1 MDMTGEALIAAP
13 RERVYAALNDIEI
26 LRQSIPGCESIEWTS
41 DNEMTATVV
50 AKVGPVKAKFSGNV
64 TLSDLNPP
72 EGYTISGEGKGGA
85 AGFAKGGATV
95 RLETNGS
102 GTLMTYRVTA
112 NVGGKLA
119 QLGGRLIDGTAKKM
133 ADEFFAK
140 FSAVVEAGE
149 VGEGEVAKLTG
160 TPLTPD
166 RQASTMREQK
176 HIGWLVWTGAAVA
189 IAVISALLL
198 LRG

>member
-1 MDMTGEALIAAP
+1 MDMTGEAQIAAP

-26 LRQSIPGCESIEWTS
+26 LRQSIPGCEAIEWVS

-50 AKVGPVKAKFSGNV
+50 AKVGPVKAKFVGNV
-64 TLSDLNPP
+64 TLSDRNPP
-72 EGYTISGEGKGGA
+72 EGYIISGEGKGGA

-95 RLETNGS
+95 RLVTNGS
-102 GTLMTYRVTA
+102 GTLMTYQVTA

-133 ADEFFAK
+133 ADQFFSNFGEIVGTDAGEAPPAQDQRP
-140 FSAVVEAGE
+140 SEAG
-149 VGEGEVAKLTG
+149 GEK
-160 TPLTPD
+160 
-166 RQASTMREQK
+166 R
-176 HIGWLVWTGAAVA
+176 IGRLVWIGAAVVL
-189 IAVISALLL
+189 IILSALLL

>member
-1 MDMTGEALIAAP
+1 MEMAGEVQIAAP

-26 LRQSIPGCESIEWTS
+26 LRQSIPGCEAIEWTS

-50 AKVGPVKAKFSGNV
+50 AKVGPVKAKFAGNV
-64 TLSDLNPP
+64 TLSDRNPP

-85 AGFAKGGATV
+85 AGFAKGGAV
-95 RLETNGS
+95 VHLETNGS
-102 GTLMTYRVTA
+102 GTLMTYQVSA

-140 FSAVVEAGE
+140 FRAVVEAAESGE
-149 VGEGEVAKLTG
+149 DTATKLTG
-160 TPLTPD
+160 TS
-166 RQASTMREQK
+166 QAPVREAGEK
-176 HIGWLVWTGAAVA
+176 RTSRLVWIGAAIVV
-189 IAVISALLL
+189 AVISILLL
-198 LRG
+198 LRD

>member
-26 LRQSIPGCESIEWTS
+26 LRQSIPGCEAIEWTS
-41 DNEMTATVV
+41 ENEMTATVV
-50 AKVGPVKAKFSGNV
+50 AKVGPVKAKFAGSV
-64 TLSDLNPP
+64 TLSDRNPP

-95 RLETNGS
+95 RLEANGS
-102 GTLMTYRVTA
+102 GTLMTYQVSA

-133 ADEFFAK
+133 ADEFFAN
-140 FSAVVEAGE
+140 FSEVVGASESDGGALS
-149 VGEGEVAKLTG
+149 EVAEAPTV
-160 TPLTPD
+160 PD
-166 RQASTMREQK
+166 RRSATAGSEKR
-176 HIGWLVWTGAAVA
+176 ISWLVWTGAAV
-189 IAVISALLL
+189 IVAVISALLL